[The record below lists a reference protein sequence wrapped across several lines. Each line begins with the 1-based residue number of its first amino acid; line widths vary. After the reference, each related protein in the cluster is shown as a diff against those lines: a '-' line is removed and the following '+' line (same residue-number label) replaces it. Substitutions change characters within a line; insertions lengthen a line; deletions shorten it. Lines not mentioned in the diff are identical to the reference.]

1 MPGVYYNIPFMNEA
15 ALYDGDE
22 IRTVE
27 GMTRRV
33 MEWTNGDLFVY
44 SGIYALDYRG
54 DPAGFE
60 RAIRA
65 ARLNSHGVMIFDASH
80 IVQWD
85 WWETIRRGL
94 GTPDGFASE
103 STPLAPHQLPTLL
116 PTLRNGGLG
125 Q

>member
-1 MPGVYYNIPFMNEA
+1 MMS
-15 ALYDGDE
+15 DE

-27 GMTRRV
+27 SMTRRV

-54 DPAGFE
+54 DPSGFE

-94 GTPDGFASE
+94 GVPDGFASE
-103 STPLAPHQLPTLL
+103 VDAARPAPVADAAPHLAEWGADAITAHP
-116 PTLRNGGLG
+116 PA
-125 Q
+125 

>member
-1 MPGVYYNIPFMNEA
+1 MNEA

-33 MEWTNGDLFVY
+33 MEWDERRFVCVFGHLRAGL
-44 SGIYALDYRG
+44 SGR
-54 DPAGFE
+54 PAGFE

-116 PTLRNGGLG
+116 PTLRNRGLT